1 MIDSLIHLEQ
11 VAQLTHAKDR
21 DTTDSALVEVLH
33 TLLQRAVVSLVEV
46 LNWQEQGRCLLRA
59 HLAPGMVAPSSTSVL
74 SRPEDLDR
82 LEDFPHRVACL
93 QSRQSGVF
101 DIAGKPCLVVPVF
114 AEGERALLIE
124 VHFEQRPKAAKVRL
138 VEGFAR
144 IYQNFL
150 SLLDYSERDS
160 LTSLLNRK
168 SFDETFFKATRATVV
183 APPDSLDGGQRLEHL
198 ASTHWLGVIDIDH
211 FKSVND
217 RYGHLIGDEVLLLL
231 ARVMR
236 STFRHD
242 DRLYRFG
249 GEEFVVLLRADDES
263 AAAAIFER
271 FRGNLEQYPFPQV
284 GKVTASVGFT
294 RVREHDTPSAAF
306 ERADKAVYL
315 AKDEGRNRVCSYESR
330 VGGGD
335 ADSHRPDGD
344 VELF

>member
-1 MIDSLIHLEQ
+1 MNDSLIHLEQ

-21 DTTDSALVEVLH
+21 DATDTALVEVLH
-33 TLLQRAVVSLVEV
+33 TLLRHAVVSLVEV
-46 LNWQEQGRCLLRA
+46 FNLNDQVRCLLRA
-59 HLAPGMVAPSSTSVL
+59 HLAPGMVAPSSTSAL
-74 SRPEDLDR
+74 TRPEDLDP
-82 LEDFPHRVACL
+82 LEQFPHRVACL
-93 QSRQSGVF
+93 QSRKSGVF
-101 DIAGKPCLVVPVF
+101 LVEGSYRLVVPVF
-114 AEGERALLIE
+114 AEGERELLVE
-124 VHFEQRPKAAKVRL
+124 VLFTQRPKPAMVRL
-138 VEGFAR
+138 VEGVAR

-183 APPDSLDGGQRLEHL
+183 AAADSVGDGKRLEHPL
-198 ASTHWLGVIDIDH
+198 SVHWLGVIDIDH

-263 AAAAIFER
+263 SAQAIFER
-271 FRGNLEQYPFPQV
+271 FRSNL
-284 GKVTASVGFT
+284 
-294 RVREHDTPSAAF
+294 
-306 ERADKAVYL
+306 
-315 AKDEGRNRVCSYESR
+315 
-330 VGGGD
+330 
-335 ADSHRPDGD
+335 
-344 VELF
+344 